1 MATQAASLV
10 RAMLEEHRHVVQA
23 ALRKYVAER
32 ESESSHLYELVA
44 DYPERGG
51 RALRASL
58 CLASACAFGAEV
70 EDAIGAAV
78 ALELMHNAFLV
89 HDDIEDGSVERRGKP
104 TLHVLHGMPIAVNV
118 GDALAVLSL
127 RPLLASQAR
136 LGPRLTLRVLE
147 EAERMARESVEGQAL
162 ELHWRDHNQIAL
174 SEDDYLKMILK
185 KTCWYTTIY
194 PCRVGA
200 LIGTRDGVDLDR
212 FLRFGFFLGAAFQIQ
227 DDLLNLTGDPER
239 YGKERDG
246 DLYEGKRTL
255 MLIRLFE
262 VSSPAERE
270 QWSAILQ
277 RSRSE
282 RTRED
287 VAQLRA
293 GMDRYGCIEHA
304 RKVAH
309 GLAGAAMHEL
319 QTAYGDLPDSRHKE
333 FLTALPVW
341 MLERA

>member
-1 MATQAASLV
+1 
-10 RAMLEEHRHVVQA
+10 
-23 ALRKYVAER
+23 
-32 ESESSHLYELVA
+32 
-44 DYPERGG
+44 
-51 RALRASL
+51 
-58 CLASACAFGAEV
+58 
-70 EDAIGAAV
+70 
-78 ALELMHNAFLV
+78 
-89 HDDIEDGSVERRGKP
+89 
-104 TLHVLHGMPIAVNV
+104 
-118 GDALAVLSL
+118 
-127 RPLLASQAR
+127 
-136 LGPRLTLRVLE
+136 
-147 EAERMARESVEGQAL
+147 
-162 ELHWRDHNQIAL
+162 
-174 SEDDYLKMILK
+174 MILK

-255 MLIRLFE
+255 MLIRLLE
-262 VSSPAERE
+262 VSSPSERE
-270 QWSAILQ
+270 QWSEILA

-282 RTRED
+282 RTED
-287 VAQLRA
+287 DVRMLRA
-293 GMDRYGCIEHA
+293 AIDRHGCIEHA

-319 QTAYGDLPDSRHKE
+319 QAAYGALPDSRHKD
-333 FLTALPVW
+333 FIRALPVW